1 MEIKSLNLEPAIKV
15 LTFGFNFVSEVYL
28 IDLVLL
34 SPEKIF
40 WIEICIISQSAT
52 IPLLNLTF

>member
-1 MEIKSLNLEPAIKV
+1 MLIIVICLLMEIKSLNLEPAIKV

-40 WIEICIISQSAT
+40 
-52 IPLLNLTF
+52 